1 MGTLR
6 TLFGP
11 ELDPRDLTLL
21 QVSMRTVVIFFA
33 ALVMIRFADKR
44 ALAQKTGFDALVAFL
59 LASTL
64 SRAINGSA
72 QILRTIAVGFLI
84 VLLHRALA
92 KIAAHSET
100 FCRLIKGKS
109 EQVIHNGKLNHDVM
123 RRNDLTEGDLMEDMR
138 LQAQIDDFGK
148 VRDARIER
156 NGEIS
161 IIPNRN

>member
-1 MGTLR
+1 MTLQ

-11 ELDPRDLTLL
+11 GVEPKDLTLL
-21 QVSMRTVVIFFA
+21 HVCMRTLVIFFC
-33 ALVMIRFADKR
+33 ALVMVRVADKR

-72 QILRTIAVGFLI
+72 QLPQTIAVGFLI
-84 VLLHRALA
+84 VFLHRALA
-92 KIAAHSET
+92 KTAFRSDAFSK
-100 FCRLIKGKS
+100 LIKGNA
-109 EQVIHNGKLNHDVM
+109 EQVIGGGKLNREVM
-123 RRNDLTEGDLMEDMR
+123 ARNDLTEGDLMEELR
-138 LQAQIDDFGK
+138 LEGQLDDFGK

-161 IIPNRN
+161 IIPEKA

>member
-1 MGTLR
+1 MTLQ

-11 ELDPRDLTLL
+11 GVEPKDLTLL
-21 QVSMRTVVIFFA
+21 QVCMRTLVIFFC
-33 ALVMIRFADKR
+33 ALVMVRVADKR

-72 QILRTIAVGFLI
+72 QLPQTIAVGFLI
-84 VLLHRALA
+84 VFLHRILA
-92 KIAAHSET
+92 KAAFHSDA
-100 FCRLIKGKS
+100 FSKLIKGNA
-109 EQVIHNGKLNHDVM
+109 EQVIGGGKLNREVM
-123 RRNDLTEGDLMEDMR
+123 ARNDLTEGDLMEELR
-138 LQAQIDDFGK
+138 LEGQLDDFGK

-161 IIPNRN
+161 IIPEKA